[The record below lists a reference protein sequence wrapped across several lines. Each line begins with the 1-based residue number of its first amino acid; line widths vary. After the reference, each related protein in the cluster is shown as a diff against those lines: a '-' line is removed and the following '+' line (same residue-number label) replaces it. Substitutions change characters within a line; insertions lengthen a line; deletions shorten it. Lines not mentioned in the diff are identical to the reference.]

1 MTGRERVRE
10 GRPADLP
17 TLQAIQAAV
26 LAEPW
31 QELLAVA
38 VDGPPILLVATERS
52 GGDGCSE
59 AQNTPVGYAL
69 AVSDGDDA
77 AAYLAELAVAP
88 DHQGTGHGSALLDAL
103 VDRLVADGIDELRVT
118 VRAVD
123 EQARA
128 FYRDRGFGR
137 RERITDHYET
147 GDGLLLAREFS
158 E

>member
-10 GRPADLP
+10 GRPDDLP
-17 TLQAIQAAV
+17 TLQAIQATV

-52 GGDGCSE
+52 GGEAISE
-59 AQNTPVGYAL
+59 AQNAPVGYAL
-69 AVSDGDDA
+69 TVSDGDDES
-77 AAYLAELAVAP
+77 AYLAELAVAP
-88 DHQGTGHGSALLDAL
+88 DHQGSGHGSVLLDAL
-103 VDRLVADGIDELRVT
+103 VDRLVADGVDALRVT
-118 VRAVD
+118 VRAID
-123 EQARA
+123 EQAQA
-128 FYRDRGFGR
+128 FYLDRGFQQ

-147 GDGLLLAREFS
+147 GEGLLLARDIS